1 MIVLGAAIAL
11 ICVANSNFGGAI
23 VALCVGAI
31 LDKVFSEGDE

>member
-11 ICVANSNFGGAI
+11 ICEANGNFGGAI
-23 VALCVGAI
+23 VALCVGVI